1 MDRPSGRYG
10 GSVRR
15 LASFAQDKRG
25 LEPCMERNA
34 ALSRWTK
41 NLYILKRFE
50 SADSS
55 VGCLKNSSLGV
66 EVVRSGLDYCFLGH
80 PNVYVSGVYIPEII
94 PKTLNPFGPN
104 KHLVNAPTCC
114 LWVHLLK

>member
-10 GSVRR
+10 GAVRR

-25 LEPCMERNA
+25 LEPCNERNA
-34 ALSRWTK
+34 ALSGWAK

-55 VGCLKNSSLGV
+55 VVCLKNSSLGV
-66 EVVRSGLDYCFLGH
+66 GVVRSGLDHCILGH
-80 PNVYVSGVYIPEII
+80 PNVHVSGGVS
-94 PKTLNPFGPN
+94 PKL
-104 KHLVNAPTCC
+104 
-114 LWVHLLK
+114 LLKP